1 MTHIYSYD
9 GQISLNGL
17 DINPWV
23 FTTFYNILQPPPFSD
38 GVFRR
43 ASAIDSARYRLDH
56 PVAFCVSQLAS
67 VRKPFFVTSVNSFDF
82 GSWEAG
88 DIYVVRRKSTMSI
101 NELWLPTSPN
111 VSLNGT
117 FF

>member
-1 MTHIYSYD
+1 MS
-9 GQISLNGL
+9 
-17 DINPWV
+17 V
-23 FTTFYNILQPPPFSD
+23 YNILQHFTTAPDD

-56 PVAFCVSQLAS
+56 PVAFFCVSQLAS